1 VPPSSERIAS
11 IDTGRAVA
19 MAAVVCVHV
28 EPFKDQSPLLFAAI
42 NQACRFA
49 VPFFFIASG
58 YLFTHKVM
66 GGADLGATTGRF
78 LRRIL
83 TIFLVWSAVYLV
95 SPSYTLIAEHG
106 LREGLLRNAWG
117 NLVDAVTHPI
127 HLLLVGTAP
136 HLWFLPALMMGILI
150 LAAAMALGRERWLP
164 ALAGSL
170 YLVGLLGGSYSVV
183 PIGFNLHTQS
193 IHGPFFSTLFVVIG
207 WWLAR
212 HDVHTTVRIALLL
225 TIGGLVLHFAEVGL
239 LYTRYQVPLEVH
251 NYVVGT
257 IPLATGTMLLALAH
271 PGLGAASA
279 LPAIG
284 RFALGIYV
292 AHPLIRHSPIMW
304 IGPRYLPE
312 MTWQCVA
319 PLLVYAMAL
328 LLTFAL
334 SRVARLRPLVQ

>member
-1 VPPSSERIAS
+1 MLPSARTTS

-28 EPFKDQSPLLFAAI
+28 EPFKDQSPLLFATL

-58 YLFTHKVM
+58 YLFTSKVM
-66 GGADLGATTGRF
+66 GGADLGDSTRHF
-78 LRRIL
+78 LRRIIV
-83 TIFLVWSAVYLV
+83 IFLSWSAVYLV
-95 SPSYTLIAEHG
+95 APGYALIAQHG
-106 LREGLLRNAWG
+106 LWKGLLRNARD
-117 NLVDAVTHPI
+117 NIVDAVTHPI
-127 HLLLVGTAP
+127 HFLLVGSAP
-136 HLWFLPALMMGILI
+136 HLWFLPALMMGIVI
-150 LAAAMALGRERWLP
+150 LAGTMALRRERWLP
-164 ALAGSL
+164 PLAVAL

-193 IHGPFFSTLFVVIG
+193 IHGPFFSTLFVAIG

-212 HDVHTTVRIALLL
+212 YDVRTTAGVALALAM
-225 TIGGLVLHFAEVGL
+225 GGLLLHFAEVGL
-239 LYTRYQVPLEVH
+239 LFRVYRVPLDFH

-257 IPLATGTMLLALAH
+257 IPFATGTMLLALAR
-271 PGLGAASA
+271 PGLGAAGP

-292 AHPLIRHSPIMW
+292 AHPLILHSPLMW

-319 PLLVYAMAL
+319 PVLVYVLTLLLVV
-328 LLTFAL
+328 AL
-334 SRVARLRPLVQ
+334 SRVPRLQPIVR